1 MRTCFVARLCLL
13 VCCLLAFCFA
23 AVAQAQETVS
33 LLDGKLKISL
43 PSGFTS
49 DNQRASKQ
57 AIAGFK
63 AKKGDAWGAV
73 SRGTHGLQPEG
84 LADWM
89 NKKVAD
95 YTKGLSWLPKL
106 TWLKKEIVTIDGRQW
121 ADLRFIA
128 PKEKAKGPRDGLMY
142 TRVLATSVGGQ
153 LLEIMLSSNTDPD
166 PATKDKIDQ
175 IIASV
180 KLEE

>member
-1 MRTCFVARLCLL
+1 MRTSLVARLWPII
-13 VCCLLAFCFA
+13 CCSVAFSFA
-23 AVAQAQETVS
+23 AIAQAQEAVR

-43 PSGFTS
+43 PSGFAS
-49 DNQRASKQ
+49 DNDRATKQ

-73 SRGTHGLQPEG
+73 SRGTHGVKPED
-84 LADWM
+84 LPEWM
-89 NKKVAD
+89 TKKVAD

-106 TWLKKEIVTIDGRQW
+106 TWLKKEIVTIDGRPW

-142 TRVLATSVGGQ
+142 TRVLATSYDGQ
-153 LLEIMLSSNTDPD
+153 LLELMLSSNTDPD
-166 PATKDKIDQ
+166 PSTKDKIDQ